1 MNYNKGFSDAVELFE
16 ETINRAL
23 KDDYVNDEQTIDS
36 IIATLYVAKL
46 QASIQEEEYV
56 ESLEQQYNEHM
67 NLSSS
72 CGIDSA
78 RCPNREEF

>member
-1 MNYNKGFSDAVELFE
+1 MNYNKGFSDAVEMFE

-23 KDDYVNDEQTIDS
+23 KDDYVSDEQTIDS
-36 IIATLYVAKL
+36 IITTLYVAKL
-46 QASIQEEEYV
+46 QSSIQKEEYV

-72 CGIDSA
+72 CEIDSA